1 MGGDESCRL
10 RTVRRRC
17 GADVGVLACDY
28 EWVPSALPAIEST
41 DLAQVT
47 RGREGRCEWS
57 ERTPPWSSEISCHLT
72 VLPSR
77 AVFGGEVP
85 LGSRLSR
92 RPTSC
97 QSAVARNPSRRV
109 GEDGFVVA
117 GEAPKS
123 LYRWWGVGNGARS
136 IEMSEVASGGTVNT
150 SVSATCHSLR
160 SGNGSQTL
168 NLP

>member
-1 MGGDESCRL
+1 MTYRIPLTGRLTIAPASTRDDTAVSCSNPTTAPHPLGQGALWAAMSRVDSAQFAGDAA
-10 RTVRRRC
+10 RTWAFWPAIMS
-17 GADVGVLACDY
+17 G
-28 EWVPSALPAIEST
+28 VPSALPAIEST

-57 ERTPPWSSEISCHLT
+57 ERTPPWSSETSCHLT

-109 GEDGFVVA
+109 GEDGFAVA

-123 LYRWWGVGNGARS
+123 LYRW
-136 IEMSEVASGGTVNT
+136 
-150 SVSATCHSLR
+150 
-160 SGNGSQTL
+160 
-168 NLP
+168 